1 MCTLEYVSLVSE
13 LYDGMCKK
21 YKRSALNSLRFH
33 VRYGFEVVTM
43 RQTDRSVRLVAKKQV
58 GIYNEIAFSAATMN
72 SKFGCILHGYTRR
85 NACDGV
91 TEELVDSCG
100 LD

>member
-1 MCTLEYVSLVSE
+1 MISKSSRRDDPPIAPTSL
-13 LYDGMCKK
+13 
-21 YKRSALNSLRFH
+21 
-33 VRYGFEVVTM
+33 
-43 RQTDRSVRLVAKKQV
+43 AKKQV

-100 LD
+100 LDWGWLGNR